1 MTAST
6 RLSLLDRVR
15 GADQGEKGANDAWTQ
30 FARIYDGLILNWLR
44 QQGVSAEDA
53 EDVRQEVMSTVY
65 QEIGK
70 FEHNGRT
77 GAFRNWLRKITSNR
91 LHRLW
96 QKRKPSG
103 GGAAKPRLEDL
114 ASQLADDN
122 SRLTIVWEQQHDQY
136 LVAKLLSELS
146 ERFQPRSIEIFQRV
160 VLRQEP
166 AADVAADLGM
176 TLGAARV
183 AQHRVLRALKT
194 LGRDFLE

>member
-15 GADQGEKGANDAWTQ
+15 GADQGEKSANDAWTQ

-53 EDVRQEVMSTVY
+53 EDIRQEVMSTVY

-96 QKRKPSG
+96 QKRKSG
-103 GGAAKPRLEDL
+103 GGVAKPRLEDL

-166 AADVAADLGM
+166 AADVAADLGV

>member
-15 GADQGEKGANDAWTQ
+15 GADQGEKSANDAWTQ

-96 QKRKPSG
+96 RKRKSGG

-114 ASQLADDN
+114 ANQLADDN

-136 LVAKLLSELS
+136 LVTKLLSELS
-146 ERFQPRSIEIFQRV
+146 ERFQPQSIEIFQRV

-166 AADVAADLGM
+166 AATVAADLGV

-183 AQHRVLRALKT
+183 AQHRVLRALKA